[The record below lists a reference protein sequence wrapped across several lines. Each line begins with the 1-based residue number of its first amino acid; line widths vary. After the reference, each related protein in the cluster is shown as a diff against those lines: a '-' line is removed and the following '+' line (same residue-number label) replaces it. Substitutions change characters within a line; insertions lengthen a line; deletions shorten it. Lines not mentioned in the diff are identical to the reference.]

1 MIVKK
6 KLKRVLEKIKGFLKD
21 QSAGSFVEYALLLG
35 FGLFLF
41 LLIFGV
47 TSSIMDWTLGLKD
60 EFFNLFG

>member
-1 MIVKK
+1 MKVKNN
-6 KLKRVLEKIKGFLKD
+6 LKYIREKIKCFLKD

-41 LLIFGV
+41 LLIFGI

-60 EFFNLFG
+60 EFFSLFG